1 MYVIYK
7 VSNRK
12 VYLQIYNDN
21 DVQGK
26 KIIENFQYVE
36 VLFFF
41 YIFDINYN
49 LLFFRF
55 INERN

>member
-49 LLFFRF
+49 LLFFCF